1 MKSKAEFIELVFENL
16 ETIIIAVN
24 DIESMSLSNVHEE
37 HSIGISSKKN
47 KEIEIRKQC
56 SRCVLH
62 LKKTANVFKENLQG
76 GMNVFERIIKF
87 SDICYIDYLNSK
99 KEVIDSIYVPWDFDE
114 EKYYT
119 NSFQTSEVQEDES
132 LLIIIKPK
140 ESIKDWT
147 LRTMKKYPEQMK
159 KLAAYTNDSDDFDKR
174 FDEKFGTGTD
184 VFDVDEYMKRMKEM
198 KEFK

>member
-1 MKSKAEFIELVFENL
+1 MKSEARYIELVLENV
-16 ETIIIAVN
+16 ETIIININ
-24 DIESMSLSNVHEE
+24 DIKSMSLFNVCEK
-37 HSIGISSKKN
+37 HSVGISSSKN
-47 KEIEIRKQC
+47 KNIEIIKEC
-56 SRCVLH
+56 SKCILC

-147 LRTMKKYPEQMK
+147 LRTMKKYPELMK